1 MRYIIFI
8 FTIILLILIVKPA
21 HAQQALDLSNVYDI
35 SDKDAKEGDI
45 LIFDP
50 SKGIVRTSAPYDIR
64 LFGVLQDQP
73 ISVFKRTDGTGKPVT
88 RAGITKVNVTLS
100 NGQIKTGDYITS
112 STLPGLG
119 MKATLSGNIVGIAL
133 VNSTQNDKYDQK
145 SCSLNPTSCPKDQI
159 SVAIKLEYAE
169 LTNPRSTNRL
179 FEYIGTS
186 FFKNAQDPQGFGR
199 IIKNVV
205 AGLVMLVCV
214 IFGLLIV
221 SRSISKTVEAIGR
234 NPLAK
239 RSILLVLAVNIAI
252 VVFIIIGGIVTALIV
267 LRL

>member
-1 MRYIIFI
+1 MRVESVSRQ
-8 FTIILLILIVKPA
+8 TQCQNRSPKKSV
-21 HAQQALDLSNVYDI
+21 
-35 SDKDAKEGDI
+35 
-45 LIFDP
+45 
-50 SKGIVRTSAPYDIR
+50 
-64 LFGVLQDQP
+64 VL
-73 ISVFKRTDGTGKPVT
+73 TC
-88 RAGITKVNVTLS
+88 NE
-100 NGQIKTGDYITS
+100 
-112 STLPGLG
+112 
-119 MKATLSGNIVGIAL
+119 KAR
-133 VNSTQNDKYDQK
+133 DKYDQK